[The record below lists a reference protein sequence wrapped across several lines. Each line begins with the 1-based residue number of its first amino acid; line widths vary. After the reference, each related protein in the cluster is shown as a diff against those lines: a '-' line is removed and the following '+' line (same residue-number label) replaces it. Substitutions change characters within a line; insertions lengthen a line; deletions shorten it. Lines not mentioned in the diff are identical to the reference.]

1 MTHTTPTTV
10 ALQSLLFSSDAF
22 RSCLFRQPSA
32 RELEFLQFFSTVQ
45 SFLSQD
51 EKRMLGRYHRRGRN
65 GYAMS
70 SILGI
75 MLLKLLYQMRTMK
88 ATLQLLHENGNLKD
102 MLAITKVP
110 SEATVSRLSKEVEK
124 IVNPSDL
131 HQRVVQAYMKSL
143 DRLAVGHL
151 SIDSTTIEAR
161 EKPVKT
167 RVPKKAKTNKKRGRK
182 AKGSVAEQ
190 QHRELQARQEQERIA
205 YLQESFEESLS
216 RLEMRCSITAKQNS
230 KGKKQWFIGYKAH
243 LATDDYGVPM
253 SFAVTGA
260 SVHDS
265 KVAVP
270 LMKKTREITDFWY
283 VLLDKGYIS
292 PVINDYVDMIERK
305 VIIDRKAYK
314 GVVATPLDPASQQRY
329 TARTT
334 VERTNSELKDGFLP
348 DTIYKRGAQAR
359 YEIALAILLTTMKKV
374 RNVLILYEELKVNR
388 AS

>member
-1 MTHTTPTTV
+1 MAHTTPNTL

-32 RELEFLQFFSTVQ
+32 RELEFLQFFSAVQ
-45 SFLSQD
+45 SLLSQD
-51 EKRMLGRYHRRGRN
+51 ERRMLGRYHRRGRN
-65 GYAMS
+65 GYALS

-88 ATLQLLHENGNLKD
+88 ATLFLLHENGNLKD
-102 MLAITKVP
+102 MLAITQVP
-110 SEATVSRLSKEVEK
+110 SEATVSRLSKEVEE
-124 IVNPSDL
+124 IVNPSNL
-131 HQRVVQAYMKSL
+131 HERVVQAYAKSL

-167 RVPKKAKTNKKRGRK
+167 GAPKARTSKKRGRK
-182 AKGSVAEQ
+182 AKGSLEEQ
-190 QHRELQARQEQERIA
+190 QHRERQDQQEQERIA
-205 YLQESFEESLS
+205 YLQESFETSLGK
-216 RLEMRCSITAKQNS
+216 LEMRCSMTAKQNS

-265 KVAVP
+265 QVAVP
-270 LMKKTREITDFWY
+270 LMKKTRETADFWY
-283 VLLDKGYIS
+283 ALLDKGYIS
-292 PVINDYVDMIERK
+292 PVINDYVDMIGRK
-305 VIIDRKAYK
+305 AIIDRRAYR
-314 GVVATPLDPASQQRY
+314 GVVADPLDPASQKRY
-329 TARTT
+329 AARTT

-348 DTIYKRGAQAR
+348 DTIYKRGARAR
-359 YEIALAILLTTMKKV
+359 YEISLAILLTTMKKV
-374 RNVLILYEELKVNR
+374 RNVLILYEAQKIHR

>member
-10 ALQSLLFSSDAF
+10 ALQSLLFSSDALK
-22 RSCLFRQPSA
+22 SCLFRQPSE
-32 RELEFLQFFSTVQ
+32 RELEFLQCFSTVQ
-45 SFLSQD
+45 SLLSQD
-51 EKRMLGRYHRRGRN
+51 ERRMLSSHHHRGRN
-65 GYAMS
+65 GYALS

-88 ATLQLLHENGNLKD
+88 GTLQLLQENGNLKD

-110 SEATVSRLSKEVEK
+110 SEATVSRLSKEVEE
-124 IVNPSDL
+124 IVNPTDL
-131 HQRVVQAYMKSL
+131 HQRVVQAYTKSL

-167 RVPKKAKTNKKRGRK
+167 GTPKTKTNKKRGRK
-182 AKGSVAEQ
+182 AKGSLEEHQYRERQAQMEQ
-190 QHRELQARQEQERIA
+190 DRIA
-205 YLQESFEESLS
+205 YLQESFEASLS
-216 RLEMRCSITAKQNS
+216 RLEMRCSMTAKQNS

-270 LMKKTREITDFWY
+270 LMKKTRGITDFWY

-305 VIIDRKAYK
+305 VIIDRKAYQ
-314 GVVATPLDPASQQRY
+314 GVVAAPLDPASQLRY

-348 DTIYKRGAQAR
+348 DTIYKRGARAR
-359 YEIALAILLTTMKKV
+359 NEIALAILLTTMKKV

>member
-1 MTHTTPTTV
+1 MAHTTPNTL
-10 ALQSLLFSSDAF
+10 ALQSLLFSSDALK
-22 RSCLFRQPSA
+22 SCLFRHLSE

-45 SFLSQD
+45 SLLSQD
-51 EKRMLGRYHRRGRN
+51 EKRMLNRYHRRGRN
-65 GYAMS
+65 GYALE

-75 MLLKLLYQMRTMK
+75 LLLKLLYQMRTVK
-88 ATLQLLHENGNLKD
+88 ATLQLLQENGNLKD
-102 MLAITKVP
+102 LLAITKVP
-110 SEATVSRLSKEVEK
+110 SEATVSRLSKEVEE

-131 HQRVVQAYMKSL
+131 HQRVVQAYTKSR

-167 RVPKKAKTNKKRGRK
+167 RTPRTKTLKKRGRK
-182 AKGSVAEQ
+182 AKGSLEEH
-190 QHRELQARQEQERIA
+190 QHRERQAQQEQERIA
-205 YLQESFEESLS
+205 YLQESFEESLAK
-216 RLEMRCSITAKQNS
+216 LEMRCSITAKQNS

-283 VLLDKGYIS
+283 ALLDKGYIS
-292 PVINDYVDMIERK
+292 PKINDYVDMIERK

-314 GVVATPLDPASQQRY
+314 GVVAAPLDPASLQRY

-348 DTIYKRGAQAR
+348 DTIYKRGARAR

-374 RNVLILYEELKVNR
+374 RNVLILYEECKINR